1 MPRDLDSPFLGEAP
15 YAGAADE
22 RAPLRGTRLAALEA
36 LSPFTAYG
44 VTAGQHE
51 EHPSDPGTATA
62 DAFVADG
69 FGKAYFATFSR
80 LGDLTVRRATV
91 LSPMHFENLID
102 RLLAS
107 DQRNFVID
115 AHGNPSGLHMPLTA
129 GTKVA
134 ATKNALFMLS
144 GIAQIRELMRAAD
157 EGGTIWDRA
166 SGPDLDRWRRIVG
179 TMHSAT
185 WHRMIGDRW
194 PRDVPAVDTVAAAR
208 LLIGSRL
215 SALVDA
221 LLPGVAGRQRRVDTL
236 VEKMRRLQGRGIRQ
250 IQFRACNIG
259 KDTETLREFRRF
271 FAADHLCAPDVRSG
285 MGAVT
290 PAISP
295 GGVDA
300 LAARNP
306 LAQTYELPSGRFAIA
321 IDVSGPAFRARSA
334 ATSEAAVREWIA
346 AHLMAG
352 SHHRTGTFPLHFLE
366 TQPRAFALD
375 PEYAAHIKCSSS
387 FWEGAVRATGEQ
399 AETVDPDAPAA
410 FEQQVGG
417 AVTTV
422 DPFPRHKYVLPLEM
436 TNATFTACAQT
447 VESDPVT
454 APMCGAVA
462 DLTGNPGQPAFF
474 GHHPVDMLFV
484 ASLAKIY
491 PMYVA
496 FELRKRVEEQAKD
509 MIRMGLATATAGWE
523 RQVFAVLEK
532 AWKPRL
538 RAAFPDRPEAMP
550 KFADIF
556 VLSPTGAV
564 HFAENDPHLTDADL
578 DFRPPNPTP
587 GRPPIS
593 PEFKTP
599 PGKFLDWMRLMLRWS
614 NNEAASRCIRA
625 IGFPYLNGVLGAA
638 GFFDRSTRTGLW
650 LSGDYLG
657 HDWLPG
663 DRAGQRLSPRWAA
676 LQQRKVTN
684 FAGTSFQV
692 ARLLTLLAQGRLV
705 DPDSSTAMLELMT
718 GDRGIGSFILRG
730 LTGATPPRAV
740 SAIASKIG
748 CGDEVPP
755 PACGFTHDAA
765 IVRVDRGADPARSI
779 RYVAVALG
787 GNPARGRTDLRR
799 MAVSFHDCVTA
810 RHP

>member
-1 MPRDLDSPFLGEAP
+1 MPRDLDSPFLGAAP
-15 YAGAADE
+15 YAGAAED
-22 RAPLRGTRLAALEA
+22 RAPVSEPQLVALEA
-36 LSPFTAYG
+36 LSPFSAYG
-44 VTAGQHE
+44 MPTEQHE
-51 EHPSDPGTATA
+51 EHPADPATA
-62 DAFVADG
+62 AAAFVADG
-69 FGKAYFATFSR
+69 FGKAYFTTFPR
-80 LGDLTVRRATV
+80 LGDLTIHRATV

-107 DQRNFVID
+107 DRRNFVID
-115 AHGNPSGLHMPLTA
+115 AHGDPSGLHMPLTA
-129 GTKVA
+129 GTKVS
-134 ATKNALFMLS
+134 ATKKALFMLS
-144 GIAQIRELMRAAD
+144 GIDQVRELMRAAD

-166 SGPDLDRWRRIVG
+166 PSSDVDTWRRIVA

-185 WHRMIGDRW
+185 WHRMIGDPW

-208 LLIGSRL
+208 QLIGSRL

-221 LLPGVAGRQRRVDTL
+221 LLPGVTGRQRRVDAL
-236 VEKMRRLQGRGIRQ
+236 VEKMRRLQARGIGQ

-259 KDTETLREFRRF
+259 KDAGTLREFRRF
-271 FAADHLCAPDVRSG
+271 FGAEHLCAPDIRSG
-285 MGAVT
+285 MGSVT
-290 PAISP
+290 PGISA

-300 LAARNP
+300 LAARYP
-306 LAQTYELPSGRFAIA
+306 LTQVYDLPSGRFAIA
-321 IDVSGPAFRARSA
+321 IAVSGTAFRAWCA
-334 ATSEAAVREWIA
+334 ATGEAAVREWIE

-352 SHHRTGTFPLHFLE
+352 SNYRTGTFPLHFLE

-375 PEYAAHIKCSSS
+375 AEYAAHIKCSSS
-387 FWEGAVRATGEQ
+387 FWEGVVRAAGEQ
-399 AETVDPDAPAA
+399 DETADPDAPAA
-410 FEQQVGG
+410 FEQQVRGG
-417 AVTTV
+417 VTTV
-422 DPFPRHKYVLPLEM
+422 DPFPRHKYSLPLEM
-436 TNATFTACAQT
+436 TNEKFIACAQT
-447 VESDPVT
+447 VESDPLT
-454 APMCGAVA
+454 APICGAVA
-462 DLTGNPGQPAFF
+462 DLTGNPDQPPFF

-509 MIRMGLATATAGWE
+509 MIRMGLPTSAAGWE
-523 RQVFAVLEK
+523 RQVFAALEK
-532 AWKPRL
+532 AWKPLL
-538 RAAFPDRPEAMP
+538 RAAFPDRPQAMP

-564 HFAENDPHLTDADL
+564 RFAENDPHLTDADL
-578 DFRPPNPTP
+578 DFRPPHPAA
-587 GRPPIS
+587 GHPPIS

-638 GFFDRSTRTGLW
+638 GFFDGSTRTGLW

-663 DRAGQRLSPRWAA
+663 DGAGQRLSPRWAA
-676 LQQRKVTN
+676 LQRRKVTN
-684 FAGTSFQV
+684 FGGTAFQV
-692 ARLLTLLAQGRLV
+692 GRLLTLLGQGRLV
-705 DPDSSTAMLELMT
+705 DRDSSTAMLGLMT
-718 GDRGIGSFILRG
+718 GNRGIGSYILGG
-730 LTGATPPRAV
+730 LAGASPPRAV
-740 SAIASKIG
+740 SVIASKIG

-765 IVRVDRGADPARSI
+765 VVRVDRGADPARTI

-787 GNPARGRTDLRR
+787 GNPDSGRADLRK
-799 MAVSFHDCVTA
+799 MAVRFHDCVIV